1 MVADIYSTITTES
14 VERLAATLARRD
26 ITAIRRIEPIAD
38 FEELIAFTTENP
50 IPVENVN
57 RNPVWRLE
65 SVSSRLVEAV
75 AISAHEPTMRDAGWK
90 ILAKIILELAD
101 YLYAYHISA
110 IPRERLHSGAALAL
124 VSGLCPKLSQ
134 SDAWRIAG
142 FARIAESIKK
152 TGDVP
157 SYLIEPIDAAFALAR
172 LHDFP
177 IFDEAIDCYNK
188 VFDRNLRWNKRT
200 HFALTDVEFFNNLD
214 LSHAGLEKV
223 KFEWES
229 GNLEEAKFAYA
240 SAKQSLF
247 ATKQLPDLLQTP
259 IGPRVV
265 NWLAL
270 WFDRFPTSFIPR
282 QNCGADRPDSLK
294 LSRLFFDLPTTDE
307 WDGAMSFDGAKSFL
321 EFARYFSAYQ
331 GLDKADFLV
340 ESSGIGVTAL
350 LFPEWLEQE
359 QFFKL
364 ALRRCKWIFANHI
377 LSDGLQN
384 DGSLTAHHFALKC
397 LLSFYQLACRCEIQL
412 PQDFNTHCEK
422 TIEALM
428 YLSQPDDRLPCWDG
442 CDSPDRNVIE
452 LCAVGQCVFH
462 REDFLY
468 IASGGRTGLPPKE
481 NSHAFPYK
489 GYYVMRDQW
498 RANAQYLL
506 FDSGGSTTSRNRSD
520 RLNFILYAY
529 GRPLINDGEGF
540 SADHA
545 SEGDIL
551 ENRRCNTVIIDG
563 KGQCRSDFCR
573 ATRVEK
579 HDTDWLST
587 PSFDFVEGWHKDG
600 YSDVDM
606 FDCDKQFQ
614 HKRSIFYVKETVQF
628 GRSVSAE
635 GGYFIL
641 HDLIL
646 GEGEHKLEQIFHLSP
661 VTYNG
666 LEVNDNNAICTIE
679 PNLSN
684 LALTPVSDV
693 KDLEVRWQ
701 CEKTNAVAARQ
712 GACELAR
719 CELNFVMKRTLPTVM
734 NTLMYPLRA
743 GERTFP
749 KVQPVEAVANPDVLA
764 TGFTVAHGQATDL
777 VLISDDGFANMRTS
791 DVEFVGEYLF
801 LRFDERGKPQR
812 LIIINGQFLKWK
824 TEVLVELP
832 EPRTYYESSGCVE

>member
-1 MVADIYSTITTES
+1 MVPDIYSTITTES
-14 VERLAATLARRD
+14 VERLAVTLARRD
-26 ITAIRRIEPIAD
+26 ITAIRRIAPIAD
-38 FEELIAFTTENP
+38 FEELLAFTTENP
-50 IPVENVN
+50 TPVENVN
-57 RNPVWRLE
+57 GNPVWRLE
-65 SVSSRLVEAV
+65 SVSSRLIEAV
-75 AISAHEPTMRDAGWK
+75 AISAHESTMRDAGWK

-101 YLYAYHISA
+101 YLYTYHISE
-110 IPRERLHSGAALAL
+110 IPRERLHSGAALGL

-157 SYLIEPIDAAFALAR
+157 SYLIAPIDAAFDLAS

-177 IFDEAIDCYNK
+177 IFDEAIDCYNE
-188 VFDRNLRWNKRT
+188 VFNRSLRWIKRT
-200 HFALTDVEFFNNLD
+200 HIELTDVEFFNNLN

-223 KFEWES
+223 KSEWES
-229 GNLEEAKFAYA
+229 RNVEKAKFAYA
-240 SAKQSLF
+240 SAKQSF
-247 ATKQLPDLLQTP
+247 FTSKQLPDLCQTP
-259 IGPRVV
+259 LRPQVV
-265 NWLAL
+265 DWLEL
-270 WFDRFPTSFIPR
+270 WFDRFPTSYISR
-282 QNCGADRPDSLK
+282 QKCGADRPDSLK
-294 LSRLFFDLPTTDE
+294 FSRLFSDLPTTDE
-307 WDGAMSFDGAKSFL
+307 CEVAMSFDAAKSYL

-331 GLDKADFLV
+331 GLDKADFLA
-340 ESSGIGVTAL
+340 ETSGIGFTAL

-377 LSDGLQN
+377 LPDGLQN

-422 TIEALM
+422 MVEALM
-428 YLSQPDDRLPCWDG
+428 YLSQPDNRLPNWDR
-442 CDSPDRNVIE
+442 CDSTDMRVSE
-452 LCAVGQCVFH
+452 LCAVGHCVFH

-481 NSHAFPYK
+481 MSHAFPYK

-506 FDSGGSTTSRNRSD
+506 FDSGGSTTRRNRGD
-520 RLNFILYAY
+520 RLNFILNAY
-529 GRPLINDGEGF
+529 GRPLINNGEGF
-540 SADHA
+540 SADNA
-545 SEGDIL
+545 SDGDIL
-551 ENRRCNTVIIDG
+551 QKRRCNTVIIDG
-563 KGQCRSDFCR
+563 KGQCRSDSCR
-573 ATRVEK
+573 ATRVEN
-579 HDTDWLST
+579 HDTNWLST

-606 FDCDKQFQ
+606 FDCDMRFQ

-628 GRSVSAE
+628 GRPVSSE
-635 GGYFIL
+635 VGYFIL

-646 GEGEHKLEQIFHLSP
+646 GEGEHKLEQIFHLSS

-666 LEVNDNNAICTIE
+666 LEVSDNNAVCTTE
-679 PNLSN
+679 PNLCN
-684 LALTPVSDV
+684 LALTPVSGV
-693 KDLEVRWQ
+693 EDLKVRWQ
-701 CEKTNAVAARQ
+701 CEKSSAVAAGQ
-712 GACELAR
+712 AACELAR

-734 NTLMYPLRA
+734 NALMYPLRA
-743 GERTFP
+743 GGRTLP

-764 TGFTVAHGQATDL
+764 TGFTVAHGQTTDL
-777 VLISDDGFANMRTS
+777 VLISDDGFASMRTS

-801 LRFDERGKPQR
+801 LRFDERGKPHR
-812 LIIINGQFLKWK
+812 LTIINGQFLKWK